1 MIIEWKFVVSCFF
14 FSKFWSSKHSCYA
27 LCSCSVSFLH
37 IPCLVYRYVSRFY
50 LFQFYKRNR
59 SGVPRVF
66 FYHTKTCYITVVQWK
81 MFNPVRNQQCTYYY
95 QKKSMTIFKNYKCV
109 MILKNL
115 VPTIHPATT
124 RMLRSNYAFL
134 TIFAMVTAN
143 GRAFA

>member
-1 MIIEWKFVVSCFF
+1 MPEIFVYKSGNWIINYLIYLCWNNKCVFMIIEWKFVVSCFF

-59 SGVPRVF
+59 SEVPRVF

-81 MFNPVRNQQCTYYY
+81 CLTQLEINSVH
-95 QKKSMTIFKNYKCV
+95 I
-109 MILKNL
+109 
-115 VPTIHPATT
+115 TT
-124 RMLRSNYAFL
+124 KRKVWQSSKIIN
-134 TIFAMVTAN
+134 V
-143 GRAFA
+143 

>member
-1 MIIEWKFVVSCFF
+1 M
-14 FSKFWSSKHSCYA
+14 
-27 LCSCSVSFLH
+27 
-37 IPCLVYRYVSRFY
+37 
-50 LFQFYKRNR
+50 
-59 SGVPRVF
+59 
-66 FYHTKTCYITVVQWK
+66 K